1 MNAQKKM
8 AKKLQKVAKKMEK
21 TNPVE
26 HLGCS
31 SPERVGW
38 EPVPQLGLWP
48 AQLVDWSFSLFF
60 SFLFSFSFFS
70 FFSILPIPL

>member
-1 MNAQKKM
+1 LSVNERI
-8 AKKLQKVAKKMEK
+8 KKLQKKGKSGKKKGKKWQKKWKK

-38 EPVPQLGLWP
+38 EPVPQLGFGWL
-48 AQLVDWSFSLFF
+48 S
-60 SFLFSFSFFS
+60 
-70 FFSILPIPL
+70 